1 MQFTRA
7 LGVLLICACI
17 PARADN
23 FLVLPFVNVSGD
35 SSIEWVGESVA
46 EMIRES
52 LATEGAIA
60 LDRDARQEAYRR
72 LSIRP
77 YTPLTK
83 ATVLRIGEFL
93 DADQVVHGRFE
104 FMRPPAGQ
112 PKTKGSIR
120 IVGQVLNI
128 KKASQSPEYTELGSL
143 EDLARLQ
150 THLAWQTVRT
160 VNPGTAPSEE
170 AFRNRRPVIRVEAIE
185 SHTRALLT
193 SNDEQKL
200 KLLTQAVR
208 IDPRYSQAHFALG
221 RLYFDRHNWRQATDT
236 LTHVGQEDVNYREAN
251 FLLGLCRY
259 NVGEFAAAEDSFRM
273 VASAVPL
280 NEVWNNLGAAQ
291 VRLEKAEALENF
303 RKALEGDPGD
313 PDYHFNV
320 GLALFRAGDLDGA
333 AQSFRAVLDRDPG
346 DSEATTMLGRSLK
359 KPQQRGTT
367 VGPDP
372 PARIKETF
380 EESAWLQLK
389 AVLEPK
395 R

>member
-1 MQFTRA
+1 MQLLRA
-7 LGVLLICACI
+7 LGVVFICACI
-17 PARADN
+17 PAKADN
-23 FLVLPFVNVSGD
+23 FVVFPFYNVSGD
-35 SSIEWVGESVA
+35 SSIEWIG
-46 EMIRES
+46 ES
-52 LATEGAIA
+52 LAESIRDALAREGSIA
-60 LDRDARQEAYRR
+60 LDREARQEAYRR

-77 YTPLTK
+77 YTALTK

-93 DADQVVHGRFE
+93 DADQIVQGRFD
-104 FMRPPAGQ
+104 FTPPPAGQ
-112 PKTKGSIR
+112 PKTEGSLR
-120 IVGQVLNI
+120 IVAQILNLRT
-128 KKASQSPEYTELGSL
+128 ASQSREYSELGSL

-150 THLAWQTVRT
+150 THLAWQTIRN
-160 VNPGTAPSEE
+160 VNPASAPSEE
-170 AFRNRRPVIRVEAIE
+170 DFWRRHPVIRVEAIE

-193 SNDEQKL
+193 VNTEQKL

-208 IDPRYSQAHFALG
+208 LDPRYSQANFALG
-221 RLYFDRHNWRQATDT
+221 RLYFDRDNWRQAADW
-236 LTHVGQEDVNYREAN
+236 LKRVAPADVHYREAN

-259 NVGEFAAAEDSFRM
+259 NFGDFAAAEQAFRL
-273 VASAVPL
+273 VVSAVPL

-291 VRLEKAEALENF
+291 VRQEKAEALENF

-320 GLALFRAGDLDGA
+320 GLALYRAGDLDGA
-333 AQSFRAVLDRDPG
+333 AASFRDVLDRNPG
-346 DSEATTMLGRSLK
+346 DAEAMTMLGRSLK
-359 KPQQRGTT
+359 KPPQRGAAQS
-367 VGPDP
+367 PEP